1 MASFAEGRVRVFASF
16 IEKSS
21 LRDSRN
27 PTTPDLNGRQSSS
40 GRPPPFQGGPPCSQ
54 AHGPGPAPSG
64 QKAPGTAPGRG
75 RKNRLPPRWGKG
87 RRATSPRAPAPPIAR
102 SQPAPEARGR
112 GLRLRTPALPHPP
125 RPARSGHT
133 LAPALC
139 VFRGC
144 GSHAEPVPRGEWGGG
159 GRGRPQARRR
169 PGAARPGVSGHRPG
183 HAQPPGPRTRP
194 SGTFGNVRKPR
205 PRGRGGGGSGHVT
218 RPSQSECC

>member
-1 MASFAEGRVRVFASF
+1 MASFAEVRVQVFASL

-21 LRDSRN
+21 LKDSRN

-54 AHGPGPAPSG
+54 AYGPGPAHSG
-64 QKAPGTAPGRG
+64 LKAPGTAPSRG

-87 RRATSPRAPAPPIAR
+87 RRATSPGAPAPPIAR
-102 SQPAPEARGR
+102 SQPAPEARGG
-112 GLRLRTPALPHPP
+112 GLSLRTPALPPP
-125 RPARSGHT
+125 PARSGHT
-133 LAPALC
+133 LAPALR

-144 GSHAEPVPRGEWGGG
+144 GSHAEPVPRGEGGG
-159 GRGRPQARRR
+159 TGSTAGAQEAGDSEAWGLGTQAWARAA
-169 PGAARPGVSGHRPG
+169 PGTPYTTLGD
-183 HAQPPGPRTRP
+183 
-194 SGTFGNVRKPR
+194 VRKPR

>member
-1 MASFAEGRVRVFASF
+1 MASFAEGRVQVFASL

-54 AHGPGPAPSG
+54 AHGPGPAHSSL
-64 QKAPGTAPGRG
+64 KAPGTAPGRG
-75 RKNRLPPRWGKG
+75 RKNRLQPRWGKG

-102 SQPAPEARGR
+102 SQSAPEARGG
-112 GLRLRTPALPHPP
+112 GLRLRTPALPHP
-125 RPARSGHT
+125 PARSGHT

-159 GRGRPQARRR
+159 DGVDRMCAGGREQRGLGSRDTGLGTR
-169 PGAARPGVSGHRPG
+169 S
-183 HAQPPGPRTRP
+183 PRDP
-194 SGTFGNVRKPR
+194 VHD
-205 PRGRGGGGSGHVT
+205 PRGRSETSPSWPWGVGGADT
-218 RPSQSECC
+218 